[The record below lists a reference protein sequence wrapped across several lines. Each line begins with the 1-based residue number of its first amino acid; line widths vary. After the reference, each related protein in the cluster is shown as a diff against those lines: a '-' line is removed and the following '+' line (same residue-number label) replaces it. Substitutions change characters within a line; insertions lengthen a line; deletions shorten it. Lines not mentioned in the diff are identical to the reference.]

1 MISFIFGIITGLFIA
16 SLIFLCVMYFRVHE
30 ISLFEKTEKF
40 VKKYGPKQQ
49 GEIIYPI
56 SPKRRSLERMV
67 RNNDDRGLDTP
78 LEDIIEKL

>member
-1 MISFIFGIITGLFIA
+1 MISLILGIITGLFIA
-16 SLIFLCVMYFRVHE
+16 SLIFLCVMYFRVRE

-40 VKKYGPKQQ
+40 IKKYGPKPQ